1 MIKELGSFEVTSGKL
16 RVCDP
21 CYSRRDKGVLV
32 LENVLPGRY
41 FASIEIR
48 DMGGIWGKR
57 VTRLDIRHENYND
70 MNSFD
75 VGTIGVDSGQ
85 VGFYDDDYYPQGDDT
100 GEYEDF
106 DTFYGKA
113 CGLTLSEEKGG
124 IIDNFGVVSSSGYG
138 DGEYFVSAVRESAGW
153 VVAASIIFIFDD
165 EDEGDDYEED

>member
-1 MIKELGSFEVTSGKL
+1 MIKKLGTFEVTSGKL

-21 CYSRRDKGVLV
+21 CYSRHDKGAFL
-32 LENVLPGRY
+32 LENVLLGRY

-48 DMGGIWGKR
+48 GMGIWGER

-70 MNSFD
+70 MNGFD

-85 VGFYDDDYYPQGDDT
+85 AGFYDDDYYPQGERTGEFDDT
-100 GEYEDF
+100 

-113 CGLTLSEEKGG
+113 CEITLSEEQAG
-124 IIDNFGVVSSSGYG
+124 IIDNFGVVSSSGVG
-138 DGEYFVSAVRESAGW
+138 DGEYLVCAVRESSGW
-153 VVAASIIFIFDD
+153 VAAASIIFIP